1 VNRRIAMFAGGAM
14 IVLLGA
20 WFMLLWSPKG
30 SELDAAR
37 TRKETAEAKANELQ
51 VKLDR
56 LKDGQ
61 RRSPELLAARDRLV
75 SAVPEHPQLAE
86 FILDTNDAA
95 TKAGVDFVSI
105 SPTAV
110 SVSKVPGG
118 PPSVA
123 VSLEVSGDYA
133 ATLNFLDRLAEL
145 PRIVVLDEVQMT
157 PGEEG
162 KLTAHL
168 GGNIFTTEEPAVPVA
183 AGAPTAAA
191 TTATSTTTTT
201 VAP

>member
-14 IVLLGA
+14 LLLLGA

-30 SELDAAR
+30 GELDAAR
-37 TRKETAEAKANELQ
+37 TRKATAEQKVNELQ

-75 SAVPEHPQLAE
+75 SAVPEHAQLAE

-105 SPTAV
+105 SPTTV
-110 SVSKVPGG
+110 SAPKVPGQ
-118 PPSVA
+118 PPSVG
-123 VSLEVSGDYA
+123 VTLEVSGDYA
-133 ATLNFLDRLAEL
+133 ATLNFLDRLAQL

-157 PGEEG
+157 PSEAG

-168 GGNIFTTEEPAVPVA
+168 GGNIFTTEPPAVPVA
-183 AGAPTAAA
+183 AGAATAA
-191 TTATSTTTTT
+191 TTTGSSTTTT
-201 VAP
+201 VKP